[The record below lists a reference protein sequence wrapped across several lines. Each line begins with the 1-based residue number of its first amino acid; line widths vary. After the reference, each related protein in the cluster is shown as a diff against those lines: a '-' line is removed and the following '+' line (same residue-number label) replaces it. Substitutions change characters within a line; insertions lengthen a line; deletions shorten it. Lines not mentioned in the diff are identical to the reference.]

1 MDRLLTELETSR
13 RVNRAVSTL
22 QKDRCV
28 GGGIP
33 FVKIGRQ
40 VRYRES
46 VVERYIESLP
56 SYRSTSEIDVAHGLD
71 RLASISAAPPL
82 NPAVNDAV
90 SVKDP
95 APRIQRRRTAK
106 TRATRL
112 GRPQRKTPDRVA
124 DQPVAEAT
132 PT

>member
-1 MDRLLTELETSR
+1 MERLLTELETSK

-56 SYRSTSEIDVAHGLD
+56 SYRSTSEIDVEHGLD
-71 RLASISAAPPL
+71 RLASVSAAPPL
-82 NPAVNDAV
+82 NSAEV
-90 SVKDP
+90 SDKP
-95 APRIQRRRTAK
+95 PEPRIDRRRSLRRDRPRRQ
-106 TRATRL
+106 RAAQ
-112 GRPQRKTPDRVA
+112 PAA
-124 DQPVAEAT
+124 DAA